1 MNSYDAFRGM
11 WFQMLANEHNMI
23 VVSVE
28 NHGTDGRSEAF
39 KKSTYGQMG
48 KLETRDQT
56 EAAIELAK
64 RPYIDGNRIGV
75 FGWSYGGYMASNL
88 LFQSPDVFK
97 MAVAVAPV
105 TNWRFYDNI
114 YTERYMG
121 LPSENGEGYDADS
134 PLSHVNGLKGKYL
147 LIHGTGDDNVHVQN
161 SMRMVESLIQADKD
175 FDWFAYPDK
184 NHGIYGGNTTMHLY
198 HKMTKFITENL

>member
-1 MNSYDAFRGM
+1 
-11 WFQMLANEHNMI
+11 
-23 VVSVE
+23 
-28 NHGTDGRSEAF
+28 
-39 KKSTYGQMG
+39 MG

-56 EAAIELAK
+56 EAALELAK
-64 RPYIDGNRIGV
+64 RSYIDGNRIGV

-134 PLSHVNGLKGKYL
+134 PLSHVDGLKENTYSS
-147 LIHGTGDDNVHVQN
+147 T
-161 SMRMVESLIQADKD
+161 EQA
-175 FDWFAYPDK
+175 
-184 NHGIYGGNTTMHLY
+184 M
-198 HKMTKFITENL
+198 ITFTCKTPCAW